1 VKIVVLLND
10 TVELWLF
17 VLIQNISKDKV
28 KRIKIMVRILGNNL
42 SNKKKIYI
50 ALTCIYGIGIPT
62 SQKILKQ
69 LNIDPNIKVSE
80 LNDTNVSALRDILE
94 TDEFKLEGDLKR
106 LVSLNIK
113 RLIDINCFKGR
124 RHLKGLPVR
133 GQRTRTNNRTSRKLS
148 LFTRK

>member
-1 VKIVVLLND
+1 
-10 TVELWLF
+10 
-17 VLIQNISKDKV
+17 
-28 KRIKIMVRILGNNL
+28 MVRILGNNL

-62 SQKILKQ
+62 SKRILTQ

-80 LNDTNVSALRDILE
+80 LNEENVASLRDILE
-94 TDEFKLEGDLKR
+94 TEEFKLEGDLKR

-113 RLIDINCFKGR
+113 RLIDINSIRGR

-133 GQRTRTNNRTSRKLS
+133 GQRTRTNSRTSRRQS
-148 LFTRK
+148 FFARKK